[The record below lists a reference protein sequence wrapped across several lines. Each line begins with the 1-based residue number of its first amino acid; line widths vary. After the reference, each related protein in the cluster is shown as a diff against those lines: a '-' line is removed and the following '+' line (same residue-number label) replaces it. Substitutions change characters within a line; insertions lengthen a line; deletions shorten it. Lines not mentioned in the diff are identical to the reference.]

1 MRLVALFLLS
11 LGLLFANTDKN
22 IKTNQQKLQN
32 ISNQQS
38 AINKKLKTLGANIND
53 KNAKIK
59 ELNKQITIIQKNI
72 NTNQKVYLEQEKVY
86 AEYQTRLKELEDRL
100 EVLQTNLVDTI
111 LKDMTIV
118 MILNSKEALSE
129 DSIISEEILKQMSNA
144 AKQNINKIIKEQE
157 TITKDMKDIE
167 GKIDS
172 AKKIITSQQE
182 KKEILEIAK
191 TEQQNLARKLKVE
204 LDSYNDELKQLDK
217 ERVGIQKILV
227 SLNILKKQEL
237 ESQEEKRSKLK
248 SESSTTKSTN
258 EAPIE
263 VRQIGS
269 SYRNVSTAKYKGAK
283 TIAPLKNYKI
293 ETKYGPYFDPVYKMR
308 VFNEF
313 ITFSV
318 TKRSSVVSVLDGKVV
333 FAKDTAM
340 LKKIVIIEHKNGIHT
355 IYSSLDEIPDNI
367 KVGLNIKK
375 GAIIAYVNDKLN
387 FEVTQKDKHI
397 NPLDFIVAK

>member
-1 MRLVALFLLS
+1 MRLIALFLLS

-144 AKQNINKIIKEQE
+144 AKQNINKIIEEQE

>member
-1 MRLVALFLLS
+1 MRLVTLFLLS

-72 NTNQKVYLEQEKVY
+72 NTNQKVYLEQEKVH
-86 AEYQTRLKELEDRL
+86 AEYQSRLKELKDRL

-144 AKQNINKIIKEQE
+144 AKQNINKIIEEQE
-157 TITKDMKDIE
+157 VITKDMKDIE

-172 AKKIITSQQE
+172 AKKTITSQQE

-191 TEQQNLARKLKVE
+191 TEQQNLARKLKIE

-248 SESSTTKSTN
+248 SESSTTKNTN

-355 IYSSLDEIPDNI
+355 IYSYLDEIPDNI

>member
-144 AKQNINKIIKEQE
+144 AKQNINKIIEEQE

>member
-86 AEYQTRLKELEDRL
+86 TEYQSRLKELKDRL

-144 AKQNINKIIKEQE
+144 AKQNINKIIEEQE

-172 AKKIITSQQE
+172 AKKTITSQQE

-191 TEQQNLARKLKVE
+191 TEQQNLARKLKIE

-248 SESSTTKSTN
+248 SESSTTKNTN

-355 IYSSLDEIPDNI
+355 IYSYLDEIPDNI

>member
-1 MRLVALFLLS
+1 MRLVTLFLLS

-72 NTNQKVYLEQEKVY
+72 NTNQKVYLEQEKVH
-86 AEYQTRLKELEDRL
+86 AEYQSRLKELKDRL

-144 AKQNINKIIKEQE
+144 AKQNINKIIEEQE
-157 TITKDMKDIE
+157 VITKDMKDIE

-172 AKKIITSQQE
+172 AKKTITSQQE

-191 TEQQNLARKLKVE
+191 TEQQNLARKLKIE

-248 SESSTTKSTN
+248 SESSITKNTN

-355 IYSSLDEIPDNI
+355 IYSYLDEIPDNI

>member
-86 AEYQTRLKELEDRL
+86 TEYQSRLKELKDRL

-144 AKQNINKIIKEQE
+144 AKQNINKIIEEQE

-172 AKKIITSQQE
+172 AKKTITSQQE

-191 TEQQNLARKLKVE
+191 TEQQNLARKLKIE
-204 LDSYNDELKQLDK
+204 LNSYNDELKQLDK

-248 SESSTTKSTN
+248 SESSTTKNTN

-355 IYSSLDEIPDNI
+355 IYSYLDEIPDNI

>member
-1 MRLVALFLLS
+1 MRLIILLFS
-11 LGLLFANTDKN
+11 FTLLFANTDKS
-22 IKTNQQKLQN
+22 IKANQQKLQN
-32 ISNQQS
+32 ISSQQS

-59 ELNKQITIIQKNI
+59 ELDKQIRLIQKNI
-72 NTNQKVYLEQEKVY
+72 DTNQKVYLEQEKVY
-86 AEYQTRLKELEDRL
+86 TDLQSKLNELTNRL
-100 EVLQTNLVDTI
+100 ETLQNNLVDTI
-111 LKDMTIV
+111 LKDMTIA

-129 DSIISEEILKQMSNA
+129 DSIINEEILKQMSNV
-144 AKQNINKIIKEQE
+144 AKQHINNIIKEQE
-157 TITKDMKDIE
+157 ATTKEMKDIKD
-167 GKIDS
+167 GIDS
-172 AKKIITSQQE
+172 AKKVITSQKE
-182 KKEILEIAK
+182 KKEILEIARK
-191 TEQQNLARKLKVE
+191 EQQNLAKKLNIE

-217 ERVGIQKILV
+217 ERVGIQEILV

-237 ESQEEKRSKLK
+237 ENQEQKREKLLK
-248 SESSTTKSTN
+248 SEPAKTSN
-258 EAPIE
+258 EAPLE

-269 SYRNVSTAKYKGAK
+269 SYRNVSTAKYRGSK

-318 TKRSSVVSVLDGKVV
+318 NKRSPVLSVLDGKIV

-340 LKKIVIIEHKNGIHT
+340 LKKVVIIEHKNGIHT
-355 IYSSLDEIPDNI
+355 IYSYLDEILGTT
-367 KVGLNIKK
+367 KVGSNIKK
-375 GAIIAYVNDKLN
+375 GATIAYVNDKLN

>member
-1 MRLVALFLLS
+1 MRLVTLFLLS

-32 ISNQQS
+32 ISNQKS

-72 NTNQKVYLEQEKVY
+72 NTNQKVYLEQEKVH
-86 AEYQTRLKELEDRL
+86 AEYQSRLKELKDRL

-144 AKQNINKIIKEQE
+144 AKQNINKIIEEQE
-157 TITKDMKDIE
+157 VITKDMKDIE

-172 AKKIITSQQE
+172 AKKTITSQQE

-191 TEQQNLARKLKVE
+191 TEQQNLARKLKIE

-248 SESSTTKSTN
+248 SESSITKNTN

-355 IYSSLDEIPDNI
+355 IYSYLDEIPDNI

>member
-1 MRLVALFLLS
+1 MRLVVLFLLS

-59 ELNKQITIIQKNI
+59 ELNKQIIIIQKNI

-86 AEYQTRLKELEDRL
+86 AEYQSRLKELEDRL

-129 DSIISEEILKQMSNA
+129 DSIISEEILKQMSNV
-144 AKQNINKIIKEQE
+144 AKQNINKIIEEQE

-248 SESSTTKSTN
+248 SESSITKNTN

-355 IYSSLDEIPDNI
+355 IYSYLDEIPDNI

-375 GAIIAYVNDKLN
+375 GAIIAYINDKLN

>member
-1 MRLVALFLLS
+1 MRLVTLFLLS

-72 NTNQKVYLEQEKVY
+72 NTNQKVYLEQEKVH
-86 AEYQTRLKELEDRL
+86 AEYQSRLKELKDKL

-144 AKQNINKIIKEQE
+144 AKQNINKIIEEQE
-157 TITKDMKDIE
+157 VITKDMKDIE

-172 AKKIITSQQE
+172 AKKTITSQQE

-191 TEQQNLARKLKVE
+191 TEQQNLARKLKIE

-248 SESSTTKSTN
+248 SESSITKNTN

-355 IYSSLDEIPDNI
+355 IYSYLDEIPDNI

>member
-1 MRLVALFLLS
+1 MRLVVLFLLS

-59 ELNKQITIIQKNI
+59 ELNKQIIIIQKNI

-86 AEYQTRLKELEDRL
+86 AEYQSRLKELEDRL

-129 DSIISEEILKQMSNA
+129 DSIISEEILKQMSNV
-144 AKQNINKIIKEQE
+144 AKQNINKIIEEQE

-248 SESSTTKSTN
+248 SESSITKNTN

-355 IYSSLDEIPDNI
+355 IYSYLDEIPDNI

>member
-86 AEYQTRLKELEDRL
+86 AEYQIRLKELEDRL

-144 AKQNINKIIKEQE
+144 AKQNINKIIEEQE